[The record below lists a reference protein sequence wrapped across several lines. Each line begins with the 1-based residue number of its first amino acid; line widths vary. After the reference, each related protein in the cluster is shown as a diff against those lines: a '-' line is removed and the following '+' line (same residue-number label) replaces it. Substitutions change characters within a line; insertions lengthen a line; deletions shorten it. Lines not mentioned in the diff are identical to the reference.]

1 MRNAPLLTP
10 RDVACASGKCC
21 KVAIE
26 GNASGTGIFTIV
38 GPNTN
43 TNYTITLP
51 QETGTLVTTG
61 VTTGLNASA
70 LSTGTVA
77 TARLASGTA
86 NNTTFLR
93 GDQTWAVGTSG
104 PPGPPGPT
112 GPTGPS
118 GTPSTTFNTVGSY
131 CYIGMYL
138 PGGGS
143 ASSGGTYPPGTNA
156 GQLQS
161 VSFNYGGCGVN
172 YNFSNNLSGTWRWM
186 GAPASQ
192 PTYGISFPTGV
203 IVRTA

>member
-1 MRNAPLLTP
+1 MSKIAL
-10 RDVACASGKCC
+10 
-21 KVAIE
+21 E
-26 GNASGTGIFTIV
+26 GNASGTGTFTIA

-51 QETGTLVTTG
+51 QETGTLFTTG
-61 VTTGLNASA
+61 ATTGLNASA

-118 GTPSTTFNTVGSY
+118 GTPATTFNTVGSY
-131 CYIGMYL
+131 CTL
-138 PGGGS
+138 FVQTANPTNVQAGS
-143 ASSGGTYPPGTNA
+143 TYAAGSGSQQMQA
-156 GQLQS
+156 G
-161 VSFNYGGCGVN
+161 VFGFFGGCGS
-172 YNFSNNLSGTWRWM
+172 FSAGGQNILSGTWRWQA
-186 GAPASQ
+186 APAGFNTGYLPPSSSN
-192 PTYGISFPTGV
+192 YGIG
-203 IVRTA
+203 VRTV

>member
-1 MRNAPLLTP
+1 MSKIAL
-10 RDVACASGKCC
+10 
-21 KVAIE
+21 E
-26 GNASGTGIFTIV
+26 GNASGTGTFTIA

-51 QETGTLVTTG
+51 QETGTLFTTG
-61 VTTGLNASA
+61 ATTGLNASA

-118 GTPSTTFNTVGSY
+118 GTPATTFNTVGSY
-131 CYIGMYL
+131 CYVYSATSNPTNVQSGTTYSA
-138 PGGGS
+138 GGGTQQIQS
-143 ASSGGTYPPGTNA
+143 ASWGYSSCVY
-156 GQLQS
+156 
-161 VSFNYGGCGVN
+161 VN
-172 YNFSNNLSGTWRWM
+172 GIQNNLSGTWRWQSAPSGFNTGIM
-186 GAPASQ
+186 PAS
-192 PTYGISFPTGV
+192 SNATGLA
-203 IVRTA
+203 VRTA